1 MIREEIIIRIS
12 ELETELINHN
22 CNYEANLNSK
32 ENHSCKICDDFEKS
46 CDKLLDMWVDL
57 KGYWKECQHVDYTET
72 LDGAVCNDCNLEV
85 GGEE

>member
-32 ENHSCKICDDFEKS
+32 ENHSCKVCDDFEKS
-46 CDKLLDMWVDL
+46 CDKLLDM
-57 KGYWKECQHVDYTET
+57 WKECQHVDYTET
-72 LDGAVCNDCNLEV
+72 LDGAVCNDCNLVV
-85 GGEE
+85 GDEE

>member
-32 ENHSCKICDDFEKS
+32 ENHSCKICDGFEKS
-46 CDKLLDMWVDL
+46 CDKLLDMW
-57 KGYWKECQHVDYTET
+57 K
-72 LDGAVCNDCNLEV
+72 
-85 GGEE
+85 GEEE